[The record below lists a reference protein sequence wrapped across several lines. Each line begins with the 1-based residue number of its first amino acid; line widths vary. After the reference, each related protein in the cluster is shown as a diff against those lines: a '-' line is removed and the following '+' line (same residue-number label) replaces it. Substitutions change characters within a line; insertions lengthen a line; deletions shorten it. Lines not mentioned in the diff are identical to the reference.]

1 MIKSKKQNINKNR
14 IKKLKKNN
22 SSKKYLRNKVNKR
35 GGGIDDLIKLTQET
49 KISELPSDIEEVACH
64 IPGRVLCLKCKICGF
79 KSGTSRILDHYYSC
93 KYKQKYKEGPFQE
106 GVLMKSHRL
115 DASQSIAILQREY
128 GIINSKT
135 EKKIIG
141 SYGASTCII
150 LCMRNRNSYET
161 ILAHIDEMTLNP
173 LKPFLSF
180 NPSECD
186 VYIIGGDIRTEIMVN
201 HILEDLK
208 SLKYTII
215 FAHIIDNKSNRFAI
229 NCLTG
234 EAYINEEINPMVDLP
249 IVYDVE
255 RRTQVSTHFIMF
267 SRSELKKVDIK

>member
-1 MIKSKKQNINKNR
+1 MIKSKKQNINRNR

-35 GGGIDDLIKLTQET
+35 GGGIDDLIKLTQEI

-64 IPGRVLCLKCKICGF
+64 ITQEVLCLKCKICGYV
-79 KSGTSRILDHYYSC
+79 SGSSRILDHYYSC

-141 SYGASTCII
+141 SFGAGPCII

-161 ILAHIDEMTLNP
+161 ILAHIDGMTLNP
-173 LKPFLSF
+173 LKPFQSF

-186 VYIIGGDIRTEIMVN
+186 VYIIGGNTATKITVN
-201 HILEDLK
+201 HILKDLK
-208 SLKYTII
+208 RLQYTIK
-215 FAHIIDNKSNRFAI
+215 FAHIIDHSSNSFAI

-234 EAYINEEINPMVDLP
+234 EAYINEQINPMVDLP
-249 IVYDVE
+249 IVYDKE
-255 RRTQVSTHFIMF
+255 KRIQQSTNFIIF
-267 SRSELKKVDIK
+267 SNSELTKVDIK